1 MTIKKQYEEI
11 FNFLQANKNK
21 KIATV
26 FDDVIALMS
35 SKQGGSDIGKTFL
48 KDAEGNVTHVYCYY
62 HKKWE
67 SVTVAEYGVKTN
79 TATGLNTMCKE
90 GVSSWSKQQRIY
102 KKTNEALLKQ
112 VASGELSPEDLQA
125 QMDIAEQERKT
136 IEVRNDEHGFDTV
149 EDIK

>member
-11 FNFLQANKNK
+11 YAFLEANKNK

-67 SVTVAEYGVKTN
+67 SVSVAEYGVKTN